1 MNAAYLLDPVFA
13 PEIEDDDDADC
24 YMGDDPFHVTSGL
37 FEINEAD
44 DDPEESEDAG
54 DVAPDSHQTPGI
66 DEGDFLDPAQ
76 HFLFVRLKQHIRDAC
91 NVNSKPAVRVKALEW
106 VFLPGESDSKGLD
119 FDRTCLALGARPDVM
134 RTRTAHQLWKANILL
149 SAPLP
154 FLAHPPPLAL
164 MSEIATVLGHDAPG
178 KIAREVWYW
187 PSIPVLDLRQRFSH
201 VTSEKYR
208 ATLDGLTAEGYLAIS
223 AGRVYFVGR
232 NPSLLPK
239 AARERFAFSNSIVT
253 D

>member
-1 MNAAYLLDPVFA
+1 MDDTFLLDPAFA
-13 PEIEDDDDADC
+13 PDIEDDDAEDC
-24 YMGDDPFHVTSGL
+24 SLGDDPFRVVSGL
-37 FEINEAD
+37 LDINGLLEG
-44 DDPEESEDAG
+44 PEEDEDAN

-91 NVNSKPAVRVKALEW
+91 NVNSNPATRSKALEW
-106 VFLPGESDSKGLD
+106 IFVPGESDSKGLD
-119 FDRTCLALGARPDVM
+119 FDHTCLALGARPDVM
-134 RTRTAHQLWKANILL
+134 RTRTNHQLWKANILL

-178 KIAREVWYW
+178 KVAREAWYW
-187 PSIPVLDLRQRFSH
+187 PSIPALDLRQRFGH
-201 VTSEKYR
+201 MPSEKYR

-223 AGRVYFVGR
+223 TGRVYFVGR

-239 AARERFAFSNSIVT
+239 AARERFSFSSSIVT